1 MNLHFENKTLFE
13 SLKEASI
20 TKSIIGSHL
29 YKTNNENSDI
39 DYLYI
44 YATSEKELFSP
55 IRVHHQLQYKEN
67 DVDHIFV
74 SYHTF
79 IRNLLSGDSTINF
92 ELIFSDSLK
101 ETPLSFLNDMKES
114 FITYTIIRAY
124 LGFANRD
131 VRFYN
136 RCKNDYEMNKQL
148 EHIHRGHL
156 YSDSMLNYSFD
167 FDKCNRELRDTTYEN
182 HNKTVKYYS
191 KLISDNRKLL
201 NDVFNKGLLKYP
213 KKINPNDVNKLF
225 DKSYELCS
233 SSSFKEKQ
241 EHLKNFNIYQMLET
255 FEKDIN
261 Y

>member
-1 MNLHFENKTLFE
+1 MNLHFEDTTLFE
-13 SLKEASI
+13 NLKKASLN
-20 TKSIIGSHL
+20 KSIIGSHL
-29 YKTNNENSDI
+29 YGTNNEKSDV

-44 YATSEKELFSP
+44 YATSEKELYSP

-67 DVDHIFV
+67 GIDHIFV

-92 ELIFSDSLK
+92 ELVFSNRL
-101 ETPLSFLNDMKES
+101 EQPLSFLSDMKGS

-136 RCKNDYEMNKQL
+136 KCENEYQKIKQL
-148 EHIHRGHL
+148 EHIYRGHL
-156 YSDSMLNYSFD
+156 YSNSMLEYNFN
-167 FDKCNRELRDTTYEN
+167 FDKCNEVLRNTTYKDY
-182 HNKTVKYYS
+182 NKTVKYYS
-191 KLISDNRKLL
+191 NLINSNRKLL
-201 NDVFNKGLLKYP
+201 NERFNSGILYYP
-213 KKINPNDVNKLF
+213 KKIDTEDAKKLF
-225 DKSYELCS
+225 DKSFMLCNS
-233 SSSFKEKQ
+233 EQFKEKQ
-241 EHLKNFNIYQMLET
+241 RYIEDFDIYQMLET